1 MAEKA
6 NKSCP
11 MSCRFTDE
19 QYAPFAEAIAQSGV
33 KPARYFRDLVL
44 SRSPTFEEAGFDK
57 KRMLLAFEKAGH
69 AINRVAYLANSA
81 PYKGALYQKK
91 YLHWLSRLTSVQML
105 LHTVLPTTDPPPK
118 TRSVHN
124 GNRGS
129 PGERSNKSQIV
140 RFRLTQDELA
150 QFDQMIKRAGCTA
163 SDFFRELILN
173 GSPTFKQFTGFRK
186 RIVFIVNKAG
196 NNITQLAYVAK
207 AAGDRGII
215 ADQVMI
221 KWFECLVS
229 IEALLLAGVEHAD

>member
-1 MAEKA
+1 M

-11 MSCRFTDE
+11 VSCRMTAD

-44 SRSPTFEEAGFDK
+44 RRSPTFEVAGFDK

-69 AINRVAYLANSA
+69 AINRVAYFANSA

-91 YLHWLSRLTSVQML
+91 YLNWLSRLTSIQVL
-105 LHTVLPTTDPPPK
+105 LHTVLPTTDPPSRAR
-118 TRSVHN
+118 TGHN

-129 PGERSNKSQIV
+129 PGERSNKVNII

-150 QFDQMIKRAGCTA
+150 QFDQMIKQTGCTVSA
-163 SDFFRELILN
+163 FFRELILN
-173 GSPTFKQFTGFRK
+173 SSPTFKQFTGFRK

-215 ADQVMI
+215 TDDVMI
-221 KWFECLVS
+221 KWFECLVT
-229 IEALLLAGVEHAD
+229 IEALLLSGVEHAD